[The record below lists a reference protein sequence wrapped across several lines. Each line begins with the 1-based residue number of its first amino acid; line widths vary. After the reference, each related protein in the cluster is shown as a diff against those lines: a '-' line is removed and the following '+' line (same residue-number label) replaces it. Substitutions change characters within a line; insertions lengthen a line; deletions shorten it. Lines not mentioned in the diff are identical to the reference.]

1 MAILQAEA
9 SCCRLRKHYSMKFTR
24 DCLPRLCLA
33 LICCVAAVAFDC
45 FRYGLLLVE
54 PAGGLPKVDK
64 EFYVL
69 QSEFYA
75 DDDSTVRLNGSAPLA

>member
-1 MAILQAEA
+1 MW
-9 SCCRLRKHYSMKFTR
+9 R
-24 DCLPRLCLA
+24 
-33 LICCVAAVAFDC
+33 VAAVFLDC

-54 PAGGLPKVDK
+54 PAGGLPQVDK

-75 DDDSTVRLNGSAPLA
+75 EDDSTVRINGIACLA